1 MNILQFL
8 QDQDGRLSSARLLNF
23 LIAVAL
29 IVDWMHAVFTV
40 GQWHPDLNLV
50 LILLTTVTGKTV
62 QSFAEGASKP
72 PQPQQP

>member
-8 QDQDGRLSSARLLNF
+8 QDNDGRLSSARLLNF
-23 LIAVAL
+23 LIAIAL

-40 GQWHPDLNLV
+40 GVWHPDLNLV

-62 QSFAEGASKP
+62 QSFAERAGQQQAPS
-72 PQPQQP
+72 QP